1 MANIIKASSNNF
13 ERIEET
19 SQFNEDFIKNYNEE
33 SAEGYF
39 LEVDIQCSKKLHES
53 HNDLPF
59 LSER

>member
-1 MANIIKASSNNF
+1 MANIVKASSNNF